1 MQDQRRYRGVAGDLA
16 DAVDGEQGLPA
27 VEGQHGLG
35 VFCEEPV
42 EIGKIDIE
50 VDREVFIDGDLGEIW
65 RFDSEGFPAAV
76 GAAEVA
82 VVGQDEMVVH
92 SWSLTVWRPGGKK
105 GEDAAPS
112 WAARQNTLQGEETH
126 MSKEKKEKLTE
137 QVIDPRD
144 LVAYQPGSIVSRMLV
159 YTKAG
164 TITVFA
170 FDAGEGLSEH
180 TAPYDAVLQVID
192 GEALIT
198 IAGKEYPMKAGQL
211 IIMPANIP
219 HAVHAVTQFKMML
232 TMIHA

>member
-1 MQDQRRYRGVAGDLA
+1 
-16 DAVDGEQGLPA
+16 
-27 VEGQHGLG
+27 
-35 VFCEEPV
+35 
-42 EIGKIDIE
+42 
-50 VDREVFIDGDLGEIW
+50 
-65 RFDSEGFPAAV
+65 
-76 GAAEVA
+76 
-82 VVGQDEMVVH
+82 
-92 SWSLTVWRPGGKK
+92 
-105 GEDAAPS
+105 
-112 WAARQNTLQGEETH
+112 

-198 IAGKEYPMKAGQL
+198 IAGKEYPMKVGQL